1 MFLLTMFAQDVC
13 AAQVNFS
20 LTTHVDN
27 RTITGGATINSF
39 ADLQSG
45 LPAKFKRAYCTY
57 SFYKDAAFTQPVTEA
72 DFKNGLQI
80 YVDYVFDP
88 PFEISSEGDEWYY
101 FLTTYESAHGFEW
114 LKGEVNISGQVDTNY
129 EKGTSTPGN
138 NEIQKGYFEW
148 AFFGDPYALQI
159 KNRYNG
165 QYIYPDTSGK
175 RVKRRNNSYNW
186 QMYENSTTF
195 TTPDGETHSTFSL
208 TGDSDYGTRNSFIK
222 QNWTGSSEYN
232 NSPSANFSGATV
244 TNSAYAWF
252 LTLGMHIGGKNMYK
266 YVVYTVSNNNKT
278 LRAQTDYIVY
288 SAKFNTED
296 KFPASLKVEGATY
309 SFYKDVNFSTEYPE
323 VAKGAGMVV
332 IYVKEEFSSQP
343 FITDKWIT
351 LVLPYDV
358 ANLEEE
364 FGKTADGSAPAV
376 RVLEYTGVTSDENGS
391 QFHLNFESR
400 DHIVANKPYLFK
412 ADEVLESKS
421 LTLSKGTPGVETD
434 ALDNAIRLSS
444 SACPSTTV
452 SMIGTFEGK
461 TLTPQSETEH
471 PGLLYFYIGQASDGK
486 YNFYRVT
493 KKDAQIAANR
503 CYFQIEG
510 NATSG
515 AKFTALGVNGVITS
529 VDGIQTEPE
538 AYSGS
543 IYNMNGQ
550 MVSKKGSVA
559 GLPKGLYIVNGKKV
573 IVK

>member
-1 MFLLTMFAQDVC
+1 
-13 AAQVNFS
+13 
-20 LTTHVDN
+20 
-27 RTITGGATINSF
+27 
-39 ADLQSG
+39 
-45 LPAKFKRAYCTY
+45 
-57 SFYKDAAFTQPVTEA
+57 
-72 DFKNGLQI
+72 
-80 YVDYVFDP
+80 
-88 PFEISSEGDEWYY
+88 
-101 FLTTYESAHGFEW
+101 
-114 LKGEVNISGQVDTNY
+114 
-129 EKGTSTPGN
+129 
-138 NEIQKGYFEW
+138 
-148 AFFGDPYALQI
+148 
-159 KNRYNG
+159 
-165 QYIYPDTSGK
+165 
-175 RVKRRNNSYNW
+175 
-186 QMYENSTTF
+186 
-195 TTPDGETHSTFSL
+195 
-208 TGDSDYGTRNSFIK
+208 
-222 QNWTGSSEYN
+222 
-232 NSPSANFSGATV
+232 
-244 TNSAYAWF
+244 
-252 LTLGMHIGGKNMYK
+252 
-266 YVVYTVSNNNKT
+266 
-278 LRAQTDYIVY
+278 
-288 SAKFNTED
+288 
-296 KFPASLKVEGATY
+296 
-309 SFYKDVNFSTEYPE
+309 
-323 VAKGAGMVV
+323 MVV

-538 AYSGS
+538 AYSEN